1 MLKYP
6 KVVLMLALL
15 LFPAFPLNTAMASEI
30 SIETDPV
37 TFPLGGYALHAFY
50 RPEGMNRLSI
60 GAGTYS
66 LKLPDI
72 FIGMD
77 NNNSDKEWFVRIN
90 GGASLFVEYDLTEEK
105 DRSFVGLQLASQEYR
120 IENGGASSSFALFL
134 SMLSIGY
141 RWHVASSEHF
151 YLKPWAGIGYQAKVR
166 GDNCVGTQCYDIQPV
181 VGFAAFHVGY
191 TF

>member
-1 MLKYP
+1 MLKFF

-15 LFPAFPLNTAMASEI
+15 LFPAIPPNAAVASGI

-37 TFPLGGYALHAFY
+37 TFPLSGYALHAFY
-50 RPEGMNRLSI
+50 RPEGISRLSI

-72 FIGMD
+72 FIGM
-77 NNNSDKEWFVRIN
+77 NSNNSDKGWSARIN

-105 DRSFVGLQLASQEYR
+105 DTPYAGLQLGSQEYR
-120 IENGGASSSFALFL
+120 IENGGASSSFAIFL
-134 SMLSIGY
+134 AMLSIGY
-141 RWHVASSEHF
+141 RWHIAGSEHF
-151 YLKPWAGIGYQAKVR
+151 YLKPWAGVGYQSKVR
-166 GDNCVGTQCYDIQPV
+166 GDNCVGAQCYDVQPAL
-181 VGFAAFHVGY
+181 GFATFHVGY